1 MSTTV
6 PSAAADA
13 PVVAPT
19 VALAGGRVPRL
30 GFGALHL
37 AGPDGWGAPIDR
49 AAAIALVRGAVDA
62 GIRYIDTADSLGP
75 DVSEAVIAEA
85 LRPYRDDLIV
95 ATKAGMT
102 RTGPRGW
109 GVLGHPAYLRQQ
121 AHASA
126 LRLGLDPIP
135 LFYLHRIDP
144 AYPLADQVGAL
155 AELRAEGV
163 IAHVGLSAVTVD
175 QLREAEQITP
185 ISAVQNHYN
194 VVSRASDDVLDAAA
208 ERGIP
213 FITFWSLG
221 RGRELIDDPGVTAIA
236 HDLGLAPASLL
247 LAWIIRR
254 SPTTVPLAGTS
265 RLAHLHENL
274 AAVALELPDAAVER
288 LDALA
293 RDASPVP
300 AFATR

>member
-1 MSTTV
+1 MSVVTALTAPRTV
-6 PSAAADA
+6 S
-13 PVVAPT
+13 
-19 VALAGGRVPRL
+19 LAGRAVPRL

-37 AGPDGWGAPIDR
+37 AGPGGWGAPADR
-49 AAAIALVRGAVDA
+49 DAAIRLVRGAVEA

-85 LRPYRDDLIV
+85 LRPYADDLVI

-144 AYPLADQVGAL
+144 AFPLADQVGAL

-163 IAHVGLSAVTVD
+163 MAHVGLSAVTSA
-175 QLREAEQITP
+175 QLAEAERIVP
-185 ISAVQNHYN
+185 VSAVQNHYN
-194 VVSRASDDVLDAAA
+194 VVTRESDDVLA
-208 ERGIP
+208 ETSRRGIP
-213 FITFWSLG
+213 FVTFWSLG
-221 RGRELIDDPGVTAIA
+221 RGRDLLARPDVVGLADE
-236 HDLGLAPASLL
+236 LGLPPASLL
-247 LAWIIRR
+247 LAWIIGR
-254 SPTTVPLAGTS
+254 SPVTLPLAGTGNPV
-265 RLAHLHENL
+265 HLRENL
-274 AAVALELPDAAVER
+274 AAVSLELPADVVAR
-288 LDALA
+288 LDRLA
-293 RDASPVP
+293 GRSGAVP

>member
-1 MSTTV
+1 MSSPVTTT
-6 PSAAADA
+6 A
-13 PVVAPT
+13 APT
-19 VALAGGRVPRL
+19 LSLAGRDVARL

-37 AGPDGWGAPIDR
+37 AGPGGWGAPADR
-49 AAAIALVRGAVDA
+49 TAAIALVRGAVDA

-85 LRPYRDDLIV
+85 LRPYSADLVI

-102 RTGPRGW
+102 RVGPHGW

-126 LRLGLDPIP
+126 LRLGLDAIP

-144 AYPLADQVGAL
+144 AYALADQLGAL

-163 IAHVGLSAVTVD
+163 IEHIGLSAVTRD
-175 QLREAEQITP
+175 QLREAQSIVP

-194 VVSRASDDVLDAAA
+194 VVSRESDDVLAATSA
-208 ERGIP
+208 DGIP
-213 FITFWSLG
+213 FVTFWSLG
-221 RGRELIDDPGVTAIA
+221 RGRALLDEPVVAALARELAVPA
-236 HDLGLAPASLL
+236 ASLL
-247 LAWIIRR
+247 LAWIVGR
-254 SPTTVPLAGTS
+254 SSSTLPLAGTGS
-265 RLAHLHENL
+265 LVHLREN
-274 AAVALELPDAAVER
+274 
-288 LDALA
+288 LDALSIVLPPEAVA
-293 RDASPVP
+293 RLDDLAAHRAAVP